1 MNNAEKKDNNMAQV
15 HELKTKYPNVLVLL
29 RCGNFYLSYGQDAI
43 DASAILQL
51 VYSRAT
57 DGTEIAGFPYHA
69 LDTYLP
75 KLVAAGRKIA
85 ICDMLEETQRRYT
98 ELVSPKMA

>member
-1 MNNAEKKDNNMAQV
+1 MNNAEKKNNMARV
-15 HELKTKYPNVLVLL
+15 HELKTEYPDVLVLL

-85 ICDMLEETQRRYT
+85 LCDMVEETQQRYM